1 MNERPAFF
9 DRVQQ
14 RAAARWDQ
22 LEADPDLAAPWRQLF
37 NQVQSPRH
45 VVSEL
50 LQNAD
55 DAGAEEVSVRIEN
68 GAFIFEHDGEDFTEE
83 HFASLCRFG
92 YSNKRHLH
100 TIGFR
105 GVGFK
110 SAFSLGD
117 CVEVHTP
124 SLSFCFDRR
133 RFTEPRWLQ
142 GGRRSDGKT
151 CIRVALKDEHRQS
164 EVAKNLEEWRRSPL
178 SLLFL
183 KHVRRMHLGET
194 ELRWKAAG
202 EGPVPNSEWMILG
215 ERNDERVLVI
225 RSKAEV
231 FPEEALAEIRQERML
246 AGDEIEFPPCTVEV
260 VVGAESRLFVVLPTE
275 VKTALPFACNAP
287 FIQDPARLKI
297 KDPETSPTNRW
308 LLQRLGE
315 LAASSM
321 LAWLNRSDMINEER
335 AMAYALF
342 PDVDRDDSSVGG
354 VSGRIV
360 EESFEQRVS
369 GAPFLLTDDG
379 GVVASGRCV
388 ALPRT
393 VLEIWSPTQGVE
405 LFDEARRSALS
416 RHVAIGDLKKLL
428 SWRVVEEIEK
438 PKVLQTLRTRHP
450 PRPET
455 WDQLLKLWSYVAPD
469 VTAYW
474 PTVTPGQLR
483 IVPVE
488 GNDAL
493 YPAEE
498 VVRLGEGKLLASD
511 NDWRFLAEHLL
522 VLDHSW
528 TRFLTRQRRA
538 AERQGDAAVL
548 REVQEADAVLERLG
562 LKSSTDVGKIVDRAA
577 AAFFASDN
585 VSIAECVRLAQLAAR
600 LEAEVSGNFRF
611 VARNGQLRSIED
623 HVLFDEDGSL
633 EDLIPEEKR
642 DVLLLHPDYVRSF
655 ESCSREQWTSWVRS
669 GRSGLR
675 SSPPLANRKT
685 RLWGKNWIESE
696 LRKRG
701 ARGQPDY
708 KYKTSEFLLDDWD
721 FPDEYWEYWTEQA
734 EVDGTIWLRI
744 GERVLAQPQEH
755 WEKAK
760 TADVW
765 QVATTGSSRC
775 ITPEPLLASWVLR
788 LRDVA
793 CLPDTRGTPH
803 KPGDL
808 LRRTPETEALMDV
821 EPFVH
826 PRLDCEATRSL
837 LDLLGVRGTPTGPH
851 QLLDRLRALAKS
863 EKPPVHEVERWYRRL
878 DLLADTCSTA
888 DLQAIKD
895 AFRSEKLILTN
906 KGTWVTVASVFLAAD
921 EKEVPGAAVVRES
934 VADLALWR
942 KLGVAE
948 RPTADLA
955 IGWLNQLPRG
965 ANLPTT
971 DLSRVRALLPQHAA
985 RIWHDC
991 RAWLNLAGQ
1000 LVATKH
1006 LSYALTMQSLVQWS
1020 HLHEWVKQQT
1030 ADLQSLP
1037 LDVTQAPPFSDLPL
1051 LATRLEYRPKD
1062 QPRLRGTPEKR
1073 TWLVTLGQELCRIE
1087 LDSEPETRRVRD
1099 LARRL
1104 ANTHWQRT
1112 HALEVIP
1119 YLDGTPAGM
1128 PQRADVLWLDHRL
1141 YVDDLPKAKLAKR
1154 VPEEIAKAFGRQ
1166 EIKAA
1171 LDYGFERSDDDV
1183 RAYVQENFKLAPADP
1198 AAGADVP
1205 PIVSG
1210 AAKEEGPQVAEP
1222 SVPGTI
1228 APEFGAAGAARE
1240 GSLPEAWNEAGDGT
1254 YAENDSDGSTDDRRG
1269 SGRKPRGPSIMERFA
1284 LAQGFRK
1291 DGEGSYL
1298 HSDGSRIAKTSG
1310 EAFPWEY
1317 RNASG
1322 DIVRYYWCREHC
1334 IEREPLT
1341 IDVEI
1346 WWLIE
1351 KRPNAYSLVLTD
1363 PQGDPVEFSG
1373 IWLHDLKKQGK
1384 LRLYPAS
1391 YRLVYQD
1398 EPEM

>member
-1 MNERPAFF
+1 MNECPPFF
-9 DRVQQ
+9 DRVRQG
-14 RAAARWDQ
+14 AAARWDR
-22 LEADPDLAAPWRQLF
+22 LDADPGLAGPWHQLF

-45 VVSEL
+45 VLSEL

-55 DAGAEEVSVRIEN
+55 DAGAQEVAVRIES
-68 GAFIFEHDGEDFTEE
+68 GVFIFEHDGEDFTEE

-117 CVEVHTP
+117 SVEVRTP
-124 SLSFCFDRR
+124 TLSVCFDRR

-151 CIRVALKDEHRQS
+151 CIRVVLKDKHRRS
-164 EVAKNLEEWRRSPL
+164 EVGRNLEEWRRSPL

-183 KHVRRMHLGET
+183 KHVRRMRLDDT
-194 ELRWKAAG
+194 ELRWKAVG
-202 EGPVPNSEWMILG
+202 EGPVPNSEWMMLG
-215 ERNDERVLVI
+215 ERSGERVLVI
-225 RSKAEV
+225 RSKADV
-231 FPEEALAEIRQERML
+231 LPEEALAEIRQERML
-246 AGDEIEFPPCTVEV
+246 GDESEFPPCAVEV
-260 VVGAESRLFVVLPTE
+260 VVGADRRLFVVLPTE

-297 KDPETSPTNRW
+297 KDPQTSPTNRW
-308 LLQRLGE
+308 LLQRLGA

-321 LAWLNRSDMINEER
+321 LAWLNRPDMTNEER
-335 AMAYALF
+335 AIAYALF
-342 PDVDRDDSSVGG
+342 PDVDRDDSTVAG

-360 EESFEQRVS
+360 EESFEHLVS
-369 GAPFLLTDDG
+369 SAPFLLTDDG
-379 GVVASGRCV
+379 GVVTAGRCV

-393 VLEIWSPTQGVE
+393 VLAVWSPPQGVE

-416 RHVAIGDLKKLL
+416 RHVADRDREKLL
-428 SWRVVEEIEK
+428 KWRVVEKIGK
-438 PKVLQTLRTRHP
+438 PQVLETLRTRWP
-450 PRPET
+450 PRPQA
-455 WDQLLKLWSYVAPD
+455 WDQLLELWNYVATE
-469 VTAYW
+469 VTPWA
-474 PTVTPGQLR
+474 TVPPGQLR

-488 GNDAL
+488 GNNAL
-493 YPAEE
+493 YPADE
-498 VVRLGEGKLLASD
+498 VARLKKGKLFDSD
-511 NDWRFLAEHLL
+511 SDWEFLARHLL
-522 VLDHSW
+522 VLDSGFD
-528 TRFLTRQRRA
+528 RFLDEQRHA
-538 AERQGDAAVL
+538 AEERRDEALQKRVVAADHVL
-548 REVQEADAVLERLG
+548 RQLG
-562 LKSSTDVGKIVDRAA
+562 LKSPTSADKVIDRVAKQ
-577 AAFFASDN
+577 FFASQRVTIDD
-585 VSIAECVRLAQLAAR
+585 CVRLAQLAAR
-600 LEAEVSGNFRF
+600 LRVEVSGTFRF
-611 VARNGQLRSIED
+611 VTRSRQLRSIED
-623 HVLFDEDGSL
+623 HVLFDEDGYL
-633 EDLIPEEKR
+633 EDLIPEAKR
-642 DVLLLHPDYVRSF
+642 DLLLLHSDYLRDF
-655 ESCSREQWTSWVRS
+655 TSCTRDEWVEWVRS
-669 GRSGLR
+669 GRSGLL
-675 SSPPLANRKT
+675 SFAPLVRKER
-685 RLWGKNWIESE
+685 RLHSRQLFEDELHRRGFVGQPSYPYKNWAFLIREWDFEDE
-696 LRKRG
+696 LWEHWLNLARSDARVWVRIAERLVTNFDSYGDDRKRAAG
-701 ARGQPDY
+701 LQLSR
-708 KYKTSEFLLDDWD
+708 
-721 FPDEYWEYWTEQA
+721 A
-734 EVDGTIWLRI
+734 ESVYSIASKLW
-744 GERVLAQPQEH
+744 P
-755 WEKAK
+755 
-760 TADVW
+760 
-765 QVATTGSSRC
+765 
-775 ITPEPLLASWVLR
+775 SWVLR

-793 CLPDTRGTPH
+793 CLPDTRGTPQ

-808 LRRTPETEALMDV
+808 LRRTPATEALMDV

-826 PRLDCEATRSL
+826 SRLDCEAARPL
-837 LDLLGVRGTPTGPH
+837 LDLLGVRAAPTGPH

-863 EKPPVHEVERWYRRL
+863 ETPPVYEVERWYRRL
-878 DLLADTCSTA
+878 DQLADTCSTA

-895 AFRSEKLILTN
+895 SFRAEKLILTD

-921 EKEVPGAAVVRES
+921 EEEVPSAAVVRES

-955 IGWLNQLPRG
+955 IRWLNELPRG
-965 ANLPTT
+965 ENLTT
-971 DLSRVRALLPQHAA
+971 ADFTRVRALLPRHAA
-985 RIWHDC
+985 RVWYDC

-1000 LVATKH
+1000 LVGTEH

-1020 HLHEWVKQQT
+1020 HLDGWVKQQT

-1037 LDVTQAPPFSDLPL
+1037 PDVTQAPPFSDLPL

-1062 QPRLRGTPEKR
+1062 QPRLQGQPETR
-1073 TWLVTLGQELCRIE
+1073 TWLGALGQELCRIE
-1087 LDSEPETRRVRD
+1087 LDSVPETRRVRD

-1104 ANTHWQRT
+1104 ADTRWQRT

-1128 PQRADVLWLDHRL
+1128 PQRADLLWLGHRL

-1154 VPEEIAKAFGRQ
+1154 VPEEIAKAFGRL

-1171 LDYGFERSDDDV
+1171 LDYGFERSDHDV
-1183 RAYVQENFKLAPADP
+1183 RAYVQENFKLAPADR
-1198 AAGADVP
+1198 AAGANLP

-1210 AAKEEGPQVAEP
+1210 TANEEETQAAEP

-1228 APEFGAAGAARE
+1228 APEFGEAGAARD
-1240 GSLPEAWNEAGDGT
+1240 GSLPDASNEAGDGT
-1254 YAENDSDGSTDDRRG
+1254 YADDDSERSTDDRRW
-1269 SGRKPRGPSIMERFA
+1269 SGRKPRGPSIMERYA
-1284 LAQGFRK
+1284 LAHGFRK

-1298 HSDGSRIAKTSG
+1298 HSDGSRIAKSSG
-1310 EAFPWEY
+1310 EAFPWQY

-1351 KRPNAYSLVLTD
+1351 KQPNAYSLVLTD

-1373 IWLHDLKKQGK
+1373 IWLHDLNKQGK